1 MKKIICLYGLP
12 ACGKTTQASKLIEDY
27 GYSYFGMGER
37 LRAEVASDSNLGKKI
52 KSYVE
57 GGTLIPDDCM
67 IEVIKNVGAE
77 IKEKGVVFDGFPRM
91 ISQAYMLED
100 IIKEIDMKV
109 DAFICLNVSPEEA
122 LRRIEDR
129 AKINNRHDD
138 KDANAIKNRM
148 DVFKQESIVLMDY
161 YRSQNKL
168 VEING
173 EMSIENVYTK
183 IKEELKRLEDL

>member
-12 ACGKTTQASKLIEDY
+12 ACGKTTQAEKLTTEY

-37 LRAEVASDSNLGKKI
+37 LRAEVASGSKLGERI
-52 KSYVE
+52 KNYLTE
-57 GGTLIPDDCM
+57 GTLIPDDCM
-67 IEVIKNVGAE
+67 IEVIKNVGME
-77 IKEKGVVFDGFPRM
+77 IKEKGIVFDGFPRM
-91 ISQAYMLED
+91 ISQAYMMEE

-129 AKINNRHDD
+129 AKINERHDD

-148 DVFKQESIVLMDY
+148 DVFKQESTILMDY
-161 YRSQNKL
+161 YRQQNKL

-173 EMSIENVYTK
+173 EMSIEDVYTK
-183 IKEELKRLEDL
+183 IKEELKRLENL